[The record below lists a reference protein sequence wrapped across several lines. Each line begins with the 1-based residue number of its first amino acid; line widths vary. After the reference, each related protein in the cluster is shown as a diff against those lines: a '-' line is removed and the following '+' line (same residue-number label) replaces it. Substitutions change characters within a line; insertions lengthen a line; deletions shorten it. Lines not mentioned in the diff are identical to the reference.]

1 MAEIHSSWKRDFDVY
16 DRLNALGID
25 LGTKADAISDPRG
38 RRICNLT
45 FTPSGLVFASGTGA
59 GTGPVTNDD
68 QDVEDGYQAGREA
81 GISHI
86 LSLHWGLEPFG
97 NLNDVWY
104 CVKCIGMVNSHG
116 GGSFSKSPQV
126 VDGYTKAFHD
136 VLADRYP
143 NRLKMA
149 WTHRYRV
156 GMREVPWQAST
167 YQDTARLSLR

>member
-1 MAEIHSSWKRDFDVY
+1 MAEIHSSWQRDFDVY

-97 NLNDVWY
+97 ELERCLVLCQVYRDGQLTRRRVFLKIAPSCGWLHEGFSR
-104 CVKCIGMVNSHG
+104 CLWRTAIRIG
-116 GGSFSKSPQV
+116 
-126 VDGYTKAFHD
+126 
-136 VLADRYP
+136 
-143 NRLKMA
+143 
-149 WTHRYRV
+149 
-156 GMREVPWQAST
+156 
-167 YQDTARLSLR
+167 